1 MPHKEAMGVKYLLY
15 RRICFFLRKHTQ
27 ERQDNRF
34 QAGLADP
41 GYHFVLVIAAS
52 SVPADMFQLVKMCFR
67 KSFAEKAKN
76 EFSNVETCLCVV
88 DRDVATKLSPLE
100 NRKRSIQLWFR
111 PRGAFGFRIVRLGDT
126 ICRRFGFL
134 LGRGV
139 RRIGKFA
146 KREELAKTLV

>member
-1 MPHKEAMGVKYLLY
+1 
-15 RRICFFLRKHTQ
+15 
-27 ERQDNRF
+27 
-34 QAGLADP
+34 
-41 GYHFVLVIAAS
+41 
-52 SVPADMFQLVKMCFR
+52 
-67 KSFAEKAKN
+67 
-76 EFSNVETCLCVV
+76 VETCLCVV

-134 LGRGV
+134 LDRGV